1 MEKQLQKFRQDLLSY
16 MPGNEQEEQDKQL
29 MLHYLD
35 TEPDLFTRNNPLVHF
50 TASGWIVNPDRSGV
64 LMVYHNIYDSWSWTG
79 GHADGDEDVL
89 HVAMK
94 EAKEETGIQT
104 LVPVKEE
111 LFSLELICVHGHW
124 KRGAYVSPHIHLN
137 TTFLL
142 EAKEGETLRIK
153 PDENSQVAWIP
164 IEQAVEVSNEPWMQ
178 VIYQKL
184 NQKLEEKQW

>member
-1 MEKQLQKFRQDLLSY
+1 M
-16 MPGNEQEEQDKQL
+16 
-29 MLHYLD
+29 
-35 TEPDLFTRNNPLVHF
+35 
-50 TASGWIVNPDRSGV
+50 
-64 LMVYHNIYDSWSWTG
+64 
-79 GHADGDEDVL
+79 
-89 HVAMK
+89 AMK